1 VSAAPTGPQGRPV
14 DRHRP
19 RLRDPAHRHA
29 GPLRRPR
36 HHHQQRRSIDN
47 ILSIPIPQA
56 PRALVD
62 PGPPGPGPPLASWH
76 RPTVT
81 SSCDNGIPNLPRL
94 PRMSTSA
101 RNPLPGPSL
110 PSRLRCRPAAASC
123 TRQAARTQLHWPRE
137 RRRSRRPGAGYP
149 AHGLLVGIVGVGH
162 DLCLMRRSPTGSRR
176 GRRAGTP
183 HPSPPSLP
191 RP

>member
-1 VSAAPTGPQGRPV
+1 MEWARRAVESTLLVNRLGSGVPARPHHRRPSGRPRPRHRPPSWPVSAAPTGPQGRPV

-123 TRQAARTQLHWPRE
+123 TDCTALAP
-137 RRRSRRPGAGYP
+137 
-149 AHGLLVGIVGVGH
+149 
-162 DLCLMRRSPTGSRR
+162 
-176 GRRAGTP
+176 
-183 HPSPPSLP
+183 
-191 RP
+191 